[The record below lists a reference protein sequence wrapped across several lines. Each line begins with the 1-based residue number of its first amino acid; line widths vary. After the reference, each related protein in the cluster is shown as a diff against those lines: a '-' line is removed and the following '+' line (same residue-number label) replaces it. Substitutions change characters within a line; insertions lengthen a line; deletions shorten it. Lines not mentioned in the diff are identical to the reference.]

1 MSTQITRGVKI
12 SVETF
17 YQENYSNP
25 THGDYMFAYRI
36 TIENRNEYTVKLLSR
51 HWYIFDSNNETNEV
65 EGDGVVGKQPVLKP
79 GEIHKY
85 ISGCN
90 LKSEIGKMWGT
101 YTMQNMEDGSLFK
114 VDIPEFQLVVPFKM
128 N

>member
-12 SVETF
+12 SVEKF

-25 THGDYMFAYRI
+25 IAGDYMFSYRI
-36 TIENRNEYTVKLLSR
+36 SINNLNDFPIKLLSR
-51 HWYIFDSNNETNEV
+51 HWYIFDSLHEITEV
-65 EGDGVVGKQPVLKP
+65 EGEGVVGNQPVLEP
-79 GEIHKY
+79 GGIHQY
-85 ISGCN
+85 VSGCN

-101 YTMQNMEDGSLFK
+101 YTMQNLDDKTFFK
-114 VDIPEFQLVVPFKM
+114 VNIPDFQLIVPYKI

>member
-12 SVETF
+12 SVEKF

-25 THGDYMFAYRI
+25 IAGDYMFSYRI
-36 TIENRNEYTVKLLSR
+36 SINNLNDFPIKLLSR
-51 HWYIFDSNNETNEV
+51 HWYIFDSLHEITEV
-65 EGDGVVGKQPVLKP
+65 EGEGVVGNQPVLEP
-79 GEIHKY
+79 GGIHQY
-85 ISGCN
+85 VSGCN

-101 YTMQNMEDGSLFK
+101 YTMQNLDDKTFFK
-114 VDIPEFQLVVPFKM
+114 VNIPDFQLIVPYKM